1 MSCLFTNCQLPYL
14 YPIKRMFAK
23 KVLTRKIMTLHGNTQ
38 DLMFVCKCLCDSGKK
53 NQIAAPNFYA
63 NCEETMGKIT
73 SLMEKKWKILMLV
86 KEIQR
91 LFDKNEA

>member
-1 MSCLFTNCQLPYL
+1 
-14 YPIKRMFAK
+14 MFAK

-38 DLMFVCKCLCDSGKK
+38 DLMFVCKGLYDSGKK